1 MISGQQGMLRDA
13 VLRTPVPSSPP
24 ASDPYGEAL
33 GLNLL
38 ALALRLDHV
47 DRLSDSLHL
56 VDSTHMRRSVAVDI
70 NLASLTDAQRRT
82 LRSVPHDSDAKP
94 KSIWLPL
101 GRHARQDLAPIQIR
115 DAAGSV
121 LTTITNRA
129 TIWSLGLGLR
139 RAFMIWLDSNPDAH
153 LPGHALQELR
163 HNQYRSTWLIEAA
176 MTNLIENGSRA
187 ADAPREDIGDTRSS
201 DIRRTAQKAIDLL
214 FESKDNPLLSLLEMV
229 SSEHLLVVEVD
240 TEHDHVHLR
249 YDAPVLPALENA
261 PVAPADEGVTDSR
274 PARRRWRPPSWA
286 SLEHEFT
293 ITYATVIPRA
303 VNSYHAT
310 VEVSEELRVRRLL
323 MISNNDA
330 HAVRLLV
337 GDMRALA
344 TQYELLKETAPA
356 VLELELEAIVSRA
369 AEVGRRRHRD
379 LRAYQAYIGSCYRTF
394 THRSPRFR
402 PPPEQPA
409 TAEELCEEIGAGQ
422 RMVERLRQLA
432 DMLETTDNLDEL
444 TEKIDATRLRQW
456 AKQFE
461 AADLELDVYVDN
473 DPRENAGHTHWSR
486 RAFGSSLQSAEPVD
500 TTVYATLVDDPPSL
514 AASVGRLL
522 FAVVALVVALA
533 AMLRIGPSDLYGALR
548 GSPPPANAGTAI
560 PLGTADA
567 LVTILLLVPGLMLSR
582 LDIPS
587 HRTVLGRLRLFSRYV
602 AYAAVTV
609 SAALAL
615 AVSTLS
621 ERELA
626 LPVAIALVLLAV
638 VVVFVLVDGTI
649 KAYKRRSRVP
659 NKIAIPRWLIE
670 EIRRAPRSRR
680 RPAARFSTIGD
691 SSHV

>member
-1 MISGQQGMLRDA
+1 
-13 VLRTPVPSSPP
+13 
-24 ASDPYGEAL
+24 
-33 GLNLL
+33 
-38 ALALRLDHV
+38 
-47 DRLSDSLHL
+47 
-56 VDSTHMRRSVAVDI
+56 
-70 NLASLTDAQRRT
+70 
-82 LRSVPHDSDAKP
+82 VPHDSDSRP

-101 GRHARQDLAPIQIR
+101 GRHARQDLAPIQVR

-121 LTTITNRA
+121 LTTITHRA
-129 TIWSLGLGLR
+129 TLWSLGLGLR

-153 LPGHALQELR
+153 RPGDPLHDLR
-163 HNQYRSTWLIEAA
+163 HNLYRSSWLIEAA
-176 MTNLIENGSRA
+176 MTNLIENGSHA
-187 ADAPREDIGDTRSS
+187 ADARREDIGDTRWS
-201 DIRRTAQKAIDLL
+201 DIRRTAQNALDLL

-261 PVAPADEGVTDSR
+261 PEAPADEGITDDPR
-274 PARRRWRPPSWA
+274 PTRRRWRPPSWA

-394 THRSPRFR
+394 THRPPRFR

-432 DMLETTDNLDEL
+432 DMLETTDNLEKL

-456 AKQFE
+456 AEQFE

-486 RAFGSSLQSAEPVD
+486 RAFGSSQQSAEPVEA
-500 TTVYATLVDDPPSL
+500 TVYATLVDDPPSL

-522 FAVVALVVALA
+522 FAVVALVVILA
-533 AMLRIGPSDLYGALR
+533 ALLRIGPSDLYGALR
-548 GSPPPANAGTAI
+548 GAPHPANAGNAT

-567 LVTILLLVPGLMLSR
+567 LVTILLLVPGLLLSR

-609 SAALAL
+609 SAVLAL
-615 AVSTLS
+615 AVSILS
-621 ERELA
+621 ERDLA
-626 LPVAIALVLLAV
+626 LPVAIALVSLAV
-638 VVVFVLVDGTI
+638 VVVFVLADGTI

-659 NKIAIPRWLIE
+659 NKIAVPRWLIE

-680 RPAARFSTIGD
+680 RTAAEFSTIGR